1 MVLVLMTFQEVRVV
15 VDEEDGS
22 VVVIGIAVVAQ
33 AFKCREV
40 IDRAYD

>member
-1 MVLVLMTFQEVRVV
+1 MVLMMVQEIRVV